1 MTEERAHTHMKKII
15 RGAAV
20 LAAATGL
27 VLGTQT
33 GAQAADRTGSI
44 AGGSFAYI
52 DKGNILTVTDTKAD
66 GAWAEVVVFNK
77 RWPGGAL
84 ECKAEGA
91 GKSKRCSLAGSD
103 TRENEKIELWLRV
116 LNTHGKYS
124 DKSYH
129 TTA

>member
-1 MTEERAHTHMKKII
+1 MKKII

-44 AGGSFAYI
+44 TGGSFAYI
-52 DKGNILTVTDTKAD
+52 DKSNTLTVTDTKTD
-66 GAWAEVVVFNK
+66 NAWAEVVVFNK

-91 GKSKRCSLAGSD
+91 GKTKRCSLNGTD
-103 TRENEKIELWLRV
+103 TRKNEKIELWLRV
-116 LNTHGKYS
+116 LNTHGKFSSKRY
-124 DKSYH
+124 Y